1 MAYLLLDMNHSTQ
14 IMIDTQNVHFSK
26 SFDPIRFLLPFI
38 IQWKVLHQEIWLI
51 GSELHEPL
59 LGQLNDEIT
68 EWQKNLTKSS
78 TTQIPRCLQF
88 LEET

>member
-38 IQWKVLHQEIWLI
+38 IQWKVLHQEISLI
-51 GSELHEPL
+51 GSEWHEPL

-78 TTQIPRCLQF
+78 TTHIPRCLQF

>member
-38 IQWKVLHQEIWLI
+38 IQWKVLHQEISLI
-51 GSELHEPL
+51 GSEWHEPL

-78 TTQIPRCLQF
+78 TTQIPRCWQF